1 MEQSRRKMEKQA
13 FKLLVQERRLASRT
27 YTNQFFIEF
36 HCQGKCFSLYFLATQ
51 FFYPQMYVNLL
62 QDTNA
67 YHCRVPETVTKI
79 TLTYCKHSRHCTLGQ
94 LQFTLHEEQH
104 KKKKKSRNHSMLLSK
119 LCYLEFSTIKQFYFA
134 NKTESKHEKY
144 L

>member
-104 KKKKKSRNHSMLLSK
+104 KKKKKIKKPQHVALQIMLSRILNNQAVLF
-119 LCYLEFSTIKQFYFA
+119 C
-134 NKTESKHEKY
+134 
-144 L
+144 

>member
-104 KKKKKSRNHSMLLSK
+104 KKKKKNQETTACCSPN
-119 LCYLEFSTIKQFYFA
+119 YVI
-134 NKTESKHEKY
+134 
-144 L
+144 